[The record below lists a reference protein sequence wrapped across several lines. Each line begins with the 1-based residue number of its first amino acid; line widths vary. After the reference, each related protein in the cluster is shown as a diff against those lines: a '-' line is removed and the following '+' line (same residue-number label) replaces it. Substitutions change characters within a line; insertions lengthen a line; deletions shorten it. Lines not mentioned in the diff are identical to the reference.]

1 MEAVNPSESSEYFH
15 RRIVRSRPAEAM
27 CEGEIYFAALIDD
40 VCPPLAAGGDVANTS
55 DDIVHTLR
63 RPS

>member
-15 RRIVRSRPAEAM
+15 KRIVRSRPAEAI